1 MTLAIALTSS
11 TPLPAIPAI
20 EALVLSAKSGQPE
33 ALDSLLRAIEQ
44 RLYLFCCRVLADS
57 HQAEDA
63 TQESL
68 FLICRH
74 ISSYR
79 EGTNFW
85 AWAHK
90 ISLRQCQTL
99 RRKHRPAEALPSTH
113 PAITPAPERAQQF
126 QHVLSAL
133 TALSEKERSAL
144 VLTEIEGYTSNE
156 AARILHCLPMTVRSR
171 ASAARRKVREAL
183 SNHYPELREQA

>member
-20 EALVLSAKSGQPE
+20 EALILSAKTGSRD
-33 ALDSLLRAIEQ
+33 ALESLLRAIEQ
-44 RLYLFCCRVLADS
+44 RIYLFCCRVLADS

-63 TQESL
+63 TQETL

-79 EGTNFW
+79 EGSNFW
-85 AWAHK
+85 AWAHT

-99 RRKHRPAEALPSTH
+99 RRRQHATEPLPETH
-113 PAITPAPERAQQF
+113 PASTPEPERTQQF
-126 QHVLSAL
+126 QHVLAAL
-133 TALSEKERSAL
+133 TALSEKERTAL

-156 AARILHCLPMTVRSR
+156 AARLLMCLPMTVRSR
-171 ASAARRKVREAL
+171 ASAARRKVRQAL
-183 SNHYPELREQA
+183 SNHYPELRDQA